1 MNYLQIQKR
10 EEKAI
15 WNQILLS
22 QIVPK
27 IREYFAANRGAIFWY
42 LLGNPTGRKQ
52 RLTVLFFL
60 NPDQV

>member
-1 MNYLQIQKR
+1 MNYLQIQKK

-27 IREYFAANRGAIFWY
+27 IGKYFAANRGVFFLC

-60 NPDQV
+60 NPDRV